1 MQYNPSVIFPV
12 APLWCDLGF
21 FPNSRGYKAAT
32 NLRPN
37 SQLSESSKCSRYCVA
52 GQRMSL
58 RGNPCLPTQSG
69 RALRVRAR
77 YPARPTAP
85 NCGADMVRGSRRSPW
100 PAPPRHMPS
109 SVCCPTP
116 SLPMPPPKRP
126 VVAARRRD
134 GTAAKSRPRA
144 QPRRRVCGCHR
155 STVVAAARQR
165 RRRRR
170 RSPPLRS
177 SAQRWP
183 ATAAAAAAA
192 VVAARPR

>member
-126 VVAARRRD
+126 VVAARRR
-134 GTAAKSRPRA
+134 GGRAAKSRA
-144 QPRRRVCGCHR
+144 WAGVWVKFCGVNGDGGGAAAQEQPRRATLAGN
-155 STVVAAARQR
+155 SR
-165 RRRRR
+165 RRRR
-170 RSPPLRS
+170 LR
-177 SAQRWP
+177 
-183 ATAAAAAAA
+183 
-192 VVAARPR
+192 ARG